1 MGAETPE
8 ILYSLIGGGNGE
20 TLEVVKM
27 YGKRWFKLKTTDDY
41 QGWIRVYNFE
51 MSGYD
56 DIMYID
62 AWDIFDG
69 IVVAG

>member
-1 MGAETPE
+1 
-8 ILYSLIGGGNGE
+8 
-20 TLEVVKM
+20 M
-27 YGKRWFKLKTTDDY
+27 YGKRWFKLKTADGY
-41 QGWIRVYNFE
+41 QGWIRVVNFE

-56 DIMYID
+56 DVMYID